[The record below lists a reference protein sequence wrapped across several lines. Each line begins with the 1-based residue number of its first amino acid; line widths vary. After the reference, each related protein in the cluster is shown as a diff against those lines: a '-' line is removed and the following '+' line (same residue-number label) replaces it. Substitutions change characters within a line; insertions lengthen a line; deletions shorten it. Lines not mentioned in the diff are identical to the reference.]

1 MGRVRQFS
9 QIQAPYHQCSIKGPR
24 SPSLR
29 VQLSNTM
36 GAGWG
41 RQGARGLGTERG
53 RNEQRE
59 ERLQD
64 LRAPRASDATS
75 LLPGKKGGK
84 NPLVVLGKV
93 FFSLVFNIPPGF
105 IFKSNNPASAPWQL
119 GWCPACLSPVPA
131 GKGQSSCCRQ
141 GLREEGCLPVSS
153 ARSLSRS
160 ICETWKGLIIRPRS
174 CPNCDFH

>member
-1 MGRVRQFS
+1 MSSS
-9 QIQAPYHQCSIKGPR
+9 QIPWEWAGGDREHVALGLNVVVTSREGREAAGPPCS
-24 SPSLR
+24 
-29 VQLSNTM
+29 
-36 GAGWG
+36 
-41 RQGARGLGTERG
+41 QGIRCHLALTRKE
-53 RNEQRE
+53 
-59 ERLQD
+59 
-64 LRAPRASDATS
+64 
-75 LLPGKKGGK
+75 GGK

-105 IFKSNNPASAPWQL
+105 IFKSNNPASVPWQL